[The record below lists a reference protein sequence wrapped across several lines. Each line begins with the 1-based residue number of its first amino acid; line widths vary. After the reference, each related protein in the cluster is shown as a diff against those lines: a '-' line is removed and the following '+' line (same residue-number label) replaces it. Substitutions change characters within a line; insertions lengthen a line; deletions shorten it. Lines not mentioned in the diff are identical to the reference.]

1 MIAMPSTTTV
11 RELVRVMNSIGAS
24 PRDII
29 EILQAI
35 NQAGALHGELVV
47 M

>member
-1 MIAMPSTTTV
+1 
-11 RELVRVMNSIGAS
+11 MNSLGAT

-35 NQAGALHGELVV
+35 DKAGALHGQLVT